1 LDDYLECLRNSL
13 EQDLGLAPPQ
23 PAQALPGSSDQS
35 PRLLAQA
42 ETRRS
47 AEPQT
52 SSVPAPDAV
61 DCASMHSGINAEL
74 SGEALDLCLPLL
86 WGKLRGKV

>member
-1 LDDYLECLRNSL
+1 LSKILVWLHLNQHKPCRGQVISPH
-13 EQDLGLAPPQ
+13 ACWRRRR
-23 PAQALPGSSDQS
+23 PAA
-35 PRLLAQA
+35 RLQ
-42 ETRRS
+42 
-47 AEPQT
+47 PQT